1 MSEYP
6 NTCHTLGPF
15 YITTARQAD
24 NAPIIDVCG
33 TRSVDGWSGG
43 GFVIRLRKTGRAL
56 VVGRKGWHAPVPS
69 ARLRMLPIVGAL
81 FRMR

>member
-1 MSEYP
+1 MTYP

-15 YITTARQAD
+15 YVTTCRQAD
-24 NAPIIDVCG
+24 NAPVIDTCG

-56 VVGRKGWHAPVPS
+56 VLGRIGWHAPVPS
-69 ARLRMLPIVGAL
+69 ARLRMMPVVGRL